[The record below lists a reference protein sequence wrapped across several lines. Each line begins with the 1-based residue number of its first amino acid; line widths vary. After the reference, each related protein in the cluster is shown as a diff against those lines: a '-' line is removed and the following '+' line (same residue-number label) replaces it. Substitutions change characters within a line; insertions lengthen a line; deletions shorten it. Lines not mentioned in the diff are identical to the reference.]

1 MLTTRK
7 YTENFQELLQ
17 ELKTYLGLQK
27 KYVSMDAADKL
38 TVLLSAVSVVSIC
51 ILVGSMILFFATFA
65 LAQWIGDLANSQ
77 PIGFLTIAGVLF
89 IGLLV
94 LYRNRGKWILRPI
107 ARLMVSIFID
117 KEDEEEEETANDQI

>member
-38 TVLLSAVSVVSIC
+38 TVLLSTVSVVSIC

-117 KEDEEEEETANDQI
+117 KEDEEEEETADDQV

>member
-38 TVLLSAVSVVSIC
+38 TVLLSVVSVVSIC

-117 KEDEEEEETANDQI
+117 KEDEEEEETADDQV

>member
-117 KEDEEEEETANDQI
+117 KEDE

>member
-89 IGLLV
+89 IGLDSASYRPPHGQH
-94 LYRNRGKWILRPI
+94 LY
-107 ARLMVSIFID
+107 
-117 KEDEEEEETANDQI
+117 